1 MRRGLVI
8 AALVPT
14 VILVIVAA
22 VVGWLAFDVHR
33 SWARLDKAS
42 RAFEV
47 PAGLTEVAR
56 IRQGTA
62 LCFVSCT
69 GGGEAIITIVMTAR
83 ELPAETACSELRQ
96 AVEKIAQDTKQG
108 RAIEAYQC
116 NWTGALGG
124 GSTAWGIVAWRADLK
139 PLGPR
144 GLYGPRWTERTEIP
158 DEPLLVWV
166 EFNSGIE

>member
-42 RAFEV
+42 RTFEV

-69 GGGEAIITIVMTAR
+69 GGGEAIVTIVMTA
-83 ELPAETACSELRQ
+83 
-96 AVEKIAQDTKQG
+96 
-108 RAIEAYQC
+108 
-116 NWTGALGG
+116 TGAPG
-124 GSTAWGIVAWRADLK
+124 RD
-139 PLGPR
+139 R
-144 GLYGPRWTERTEIP
+144 MQRTTPSRREGRP
-158 DEPLLVWV
+158 GYQTGARD
-166 EFNSGIE
+166 